1 MLFMFKRYVPITSIW
16 NRILSKEH
24 RSCHMIASNRSNFP
38 QNTVFKTLKNSTITV
53 SIRFLFY
60 QLDNHFIPQRSSV
73 CLNKSPK
80 TILDFQRPFFP
91 DFRRLYKNK
100 DVAHS
105 KQPLYIYI
113 SETYYNC
120 TKFDL
125 LIHTAAS
132 NTKMP
137 SASVYEISKIRAQVI
152 VFFSQ
157 VSKQPKTS
165 MQQLFILYIFLER
178 NFLRLKSLL
187 FFGNSC
193 SRLGRIKIIPV
204 DNFCKKQFL
213 TVHYLL
219 NLRSLPFFK
228 GTSKGVQVQPPPLD
242 FPRLKEAE
250 IVRSSH
256 VSRSSMF

>member
-1 MLFMFKRYVPITSIW
+1 MLFMFKRYVGTSITSIW

-53 SIRFLFY
+53 GIRFLFY

-165 MQQLFILYIFLER
+165 MQQLFILYIFLE
-178 NFLRLKSLL
+178 
-187 FFGNSC
+187 
-193 SRLGRIKIIPV
+193 
-204 DNFCKKQFL
+204 
-213 TVHYLL
+213 
-219 NLRSLPFFK
+219 
-228 GTSKGVQVQPPPLD
+228 
-242 FPRLKEAE
+242 
-250 IVRSSH
+250 
-256 VSRSSMF
+256 